1 MIYTISDRITNNL
14 IQMVVTV
21 NNQPLIELIRLI
33 TLNLILNQISNGLI
47 SLLWLKAAYTCCKDE
62 K

>member
-1 MIYTISDRITNNL
+1 
-14 IQMVVTV
+14 MVVTV